1 MNAKTPVSHDAFS
14 QVGRHLAPAV
24 HYDVVVVGAG
34 ASGCDAATTAARA
47 GQTVLLVDE
56 HPLDP
61 GLIGLDVPYLFGGRA
76 TNAVQNP
83 GRLMEQVFAA
93 RPALEAAVEAGVEIE
108 LGVSCWGLYVNGVG
122 IQTLATSVIGLA
134 DLEKAWMVSFGK
146 LIVATGARDLVLGFP
161 GWDQPGVVGAAA
173 LHALL
178 NVYDAF
184 SGKQIVVLGTGDL
197 ALDLAEKAQG
207 AGLEVVALVEANAS
221 PKGDA
226 ARIAAITA
234 KGAKLLTGH
243 VPVNARGGVDGVEQ
257 VTLQAINGG
266 AQVTLA
272 CDTIA
277 LAIGLVPQIE
287 LLDAAGAR
295 IVRDMSRG
303 GFIPAVDAEGATSL
317 PGVYAI
323 GDVTGVDSDAETYP
337 LSWLTAINA
346 ITSADTMVCQCEDVT
361 RADLLD
367 LRPPRYLGEPS
378 PTMRA
383 QSLTKLAS
391 DGPINQDQ
399 IKRLTRACMGPC
411 QARRCREQTAM
422 IMAVGTDTP
431 LSSVPLAGYRAPVRP
446 LPMKVIGEMNEAPDL
461 TNNWDVWFGIPAQWI
476 PYPAIGTPE
485 EPDHAAYISA
495 AKYMK

>member
-1 MNAKTPVSHDAFS
+1 MSAKTPVSHDAFS
-14 QVGRHLAPAV
+14 QVGRHPAPAV
-24 HYDVVVVGAG
+24 HYDLVVVGAG
-34 ASGCDAATTAARA
+34 SAGCGAATEGARA
-47 GQTVLLVDE
+47 GKSVLLVDE

-76 TNAVQNP
+76 TSAVQNP

-93 RPALEAAVEAGVEIE
+93 RPALEAAVDAGVDIE
-108 LGVSCWGLYVNGVG
+108 LGVACWGLYVNGAG
-122 IQTLATSVIGLA
+122 LQTLAKSVIGLA
-134 DLEKAWMVSFGK
+134 DLEKAWMVSFGE

-173 LHALL
+173 LRSLL
-178 NVYDAF
+178 DVYDAF
-184 SGKQIVVLGTGDL
+184 AGKRIVILGSGDL
-197 ALDLAEKAQG
+197 ALDLAEMAQG
-207 AGLEVVALVEANAS
+207 RGLDVVALVEANTS
-221 PKGDA
+221 PKGDPE
-226 ARIAAITA
+226 RIAAILA
-234 KGAKLLTGH
+234 KGTQLLTSQ
-243 VPVNARGGVDGVEQ
+243 VPVRADGGVDGVEH
-257 VTLQAINGG
+257 VTLQSTRDG
-266 AQVTLA
+266 AQTRLD

-287 LLDAAGAR
+287 LLDAAGAK
-295 IVRDMSRG
+295 IIRDMTRG
-303 GFIPAVDAEGATSL
+303 GFIPQTDDTGATSL
-317 PGVYAI
+317 PGVFAI
-323 GDVTGVDSDAETYP
+323 GDAAGLDGDAETYP

-346 ITSADTMVCQCEDVT
+346 VTSADTMVCQCEDVT

-378 PTMRA
+378 PAMRA
-383 QSLTKLAS
+383 QSLTRLAS

-446 LPMKVIGEMNEAPDL
+446 LPMKVIGELNEAPEL
-461 TNNWDVWFGIPAQWI
+461 TSNWDVWFGIPAQWI